1 MSNKLY
7 QQLSQS
13 SQLQTQQQGPM
24 GLIDFIKNFR
34 GDPKAQVQ
42 QLINSGRISQ
52 DQYNQAVNKANMLY
66 GMFYK

>member
-7 QQLSQS
+7 QQLNQS
-13 SQLQTQQQGPM
+13 SQSQTQQQGPM

-42 QLINSGRISQ
+42 QIMNSGRISQ

-66 GMFYK
+66 SMFYK